1 MKTMTLTL
9 RLSFDR
15 LNQAKAWDVRRS
27 TLFIS
32 QIAVGELK
40 ATETGAALSVQSVIR
55 EYLYRF
61 GLDQQVNPKCQLSWF

>member
-15 LNQAKAWDVRRS
+15 LNQAKAWDVMRS

-32 QIAVGELK
+32 QLAVGELK

-55 EYLYRF
+55 GYLYRF

>member
-27 TLFIS
+27 TVFIS

-55 EYLYRF
+55 ENLYRF